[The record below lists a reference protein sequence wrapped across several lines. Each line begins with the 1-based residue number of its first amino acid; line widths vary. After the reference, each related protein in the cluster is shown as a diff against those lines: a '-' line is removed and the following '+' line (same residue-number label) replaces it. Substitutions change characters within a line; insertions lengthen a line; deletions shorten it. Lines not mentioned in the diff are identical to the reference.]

1 MDSQFQTLQINGNHR
16 VVTVEGKCVSSVAGL
31 ELLSRWGG
39 SRQVLLG
46 QSPLYMWTTQK
57 VRSQEFAMRRV
68 GRGIN

>member
-1 MDSQFQTLQINGNHR
+1 M
-16 VVTVEGKCVSSVAGL
+16 SSVAGL